1 MKGISS
7 MSTYST
13 YLITAL
19 VLYLFSYIY
28 YLKISHGLGNK
39 ATYLQMRRFVP
50 CAILALLPA
59 ALASLPLSSPLFVIP
74 AIIAVLWILTYPTLY
89 FISNHKVSSDFEFHF
104 EAVMGLYFIA
114 WISSLGILG
123 QQVSWLAIPA
133 TIFITLAELIMLAIP
148 ITQLIY
154 YGLYKA
160 CINENGME
168 MIQETHYNEII
179 EYIKSMPLMLNITA
193 FFGSICITLIVL
205 FFNYQELI
213 ISHPKPIINLVVI
226 AAVAIFLSTYL
237 WKKKHGVFIRTAIV
251 EFYLDVKEYLATNLQ
266 YTKNMQERISKL
278 QVTTLDKSTK
288 PHTILLI
295 IGESESRDYMKAFNK
310 DYPLETTPWLSE
322 MEQSKNFILFPN
334 AFSIGA
340 NTVLAVSNAL
350 TEINQYNDKKFYES
364 CSIIDIAHAAGY
376 KVHWYSNQ
384 GHLGSADT
392 PVTLIANTADVAKW
406 TKQELNQVQYDE
418 SLLPYLQEL
427 NPTQNNFLVVHLKGS
442 HFNFLNRYPESFT
455 KFGTPG
461 KYELELNY
469 ANSVAYTD
477 YVLEKIF
484 SYAKQ
489 NLNLQAMVYF
499 SDHATVP
506 DKRRSPNFEGLASV
520 RIPLFTYFADEYI
533 AEHKMT
539 YATLK
544 QHENYY
550 WTNDLA
556 YELLCSILS
565 IKSNCFDEE
574 NSLASEKFRFKRED
588 LRTNNRKEK
597 IC

>member
-1 MKGISS
+1 MSNTTHYIITGIC
-7 MSTYST
+7 
-13 YLITAL
+13 
-19 VLYLFSYIY
+19 LYLFSYIY

-104 EAVMGLYFIA
+104 EAVFGLYFIA
-114 WISSLGILG
+114 WISSLGILA
-123 QQVSWLAIPA
+123 QQFSWLAIPA
-133 TIFITLAELIMLAIP
+133 TIFITLAELMMLAIP
-148 ITQLIY
+148 VAQLIY

-179 EYIKSMPLMLNITA
+179 EYIKSMPLMLNIAA

-266 YTKNMQERISKL
+266 YSKNMQERISKL
-278 QVTTLDKSTK
+278 QVASLNPSPK
-288 PHTILLI
+288 PQTILLI
-295 IGESESRDYMKAFNK
+295 IGESASRDYMKAFNK
-310 DYPLETTPWLSE
+310 DYKYDTTPWLDK
-322 MEQSKNFILFPN
+322 MAQRKNFILFPN
-334 AFSIGA
+334 AFSILPH
-340 NTVLAVSNAL
+340 TVTAVSNAM

-364 CSIIDIAHAAGY
+364 CSIIDIAHKAGY

-384 GHLGSADT
+384 GHLGCADT

-418 SLLPYLQEL
+418 SLLPYLEEL
-427 NPTQNNFLVVHLKGS
+427 DAEKNNFLVVHLKGN
-442 HFNFLNRYPESFT
+442 HFNFLNRFPESFT

-461 KYELELNY
+461 KYDLEVNY
-469 ANSVAYTD
+469 ANSIAYTD
-477 YVLEKIF
+477 YVLEQIF
-484 SYAKQ
+484 NYAKD

-520 RIPLFTYFADEYI
+520 RIPFFTYFADEYI
-533 AEHKMT
+533 AQHQEV
-539 YATLK
+539 YDTLK
-544 QHENYY
+544 KHENFY

-556 YELLCSILS
+556 YELLCSIFD
-565 IKSNCFDEE
+565 IESNHFDET
-574 NSLASEKFRFKRED
+574 NSLASEQFKYKRED
-588 LRTNNRKEK
+588 LRTNCGQSK
-597 IC
+597 I

>member
-50 CAILALLPA
+50 CAILAVLPA

-104 EAVMGLYFIA
+104 EAVFGLYFIA
-114 WISSLGILG
+114 WISSLGILA

-133 TIFITLAELIMLAIP
+133 TIFITLAELMMLAIP
-148 ITQLIY
+148 VAQLIY

-179 EYIKSMPLMLNITA
+179 EYIKSMPLMLNI
-193 FFGSICITLIVL
+193 SVL
-205 FFNYQELI
+205 FSSILIILATIISNYQTTLTPNLI
-213 ISHPKPIINLVVI
+213 DNISLTIITAIV
-226 AAVAIFLSTYL
+226 IFLSIYL

-278 QVTTLDKSTK
+278 QVTSLNPSQK
-288 PHTILLI
+288 PQTILLV
-295 IGESESRDYMKAFNK
+295 IGESASRDYMKAFNK
-310 DYPLETTPWLSE
+310 DYKYDTTPWLDK
-322 MEQSKNFILFPN
+322 MAQRKNFILFPN

-340 NTVLAVSNAL
+340 NTVFSVSNAM

-364 CSIIDIAHAAGY
+364 CSIIDITHAAGY

-384 GHLGSADT
+384 GHLGCADT

-406 TKQELNQVQYDE
+406 TKQELNKVQYDE
-418 SLLPYLQEL
+418 SLLPYLKEL
-427 NPTQNNFLVVHLKGS
+427 DLTKNNFLIVHLKGS
-442 HFNFLNRYPESFT
+442 HFNFLNRYPETFT

-461 KYELELNY
+461 KYDLEVNY
-469 ANSVAYTD
+469 ANSIAYTD
-477 YVLEKIF
+477 YILKQIF
-484 SYAKQ
+484 NYAKD

-520 RIPLFTYFADEYI
+520 RIPFFTYFADEYI
-533 AEHKMT
+533 AQHQEVFD
-539 YATLK
+539 TLK
-544 QHENYY
+544 KHENFY

-556 YELLCSILS
+556 YELLCSIFD
-565 IKSNCFDEE
+565 IKSNHFDEA
-574 NSLASEKFRFKRED
+574 NSLASEKFKYKRED
-588 LRTNNRKEK
+588 LKTNCGQTK
-597 IC
+597 I

>member
-1 MKGISS
+1 MIYIHT
-7 MSTYST
+7 TYI
-13 YLITAL
+13 ITAI
-19 VLYLFSYIY
+19 VFYLFSYIY

-50 CAILALLPA
+50 CAILAVLPA
-59 ALASLPLSSPLFVIP
+59 ALASLPLSSPLFLIP
-74 AIIAVLWILTYPTLY
+74 AVIAVLWILTYPTLY

-104 EAVMGLYFIA
+104 EAVFGLYFIA
-114 WISSLGILG
+114 WISSLGILA

-148 ITQLIY
+148 IAQLIY

-237 WKKKHGVFIRTAIV
+237 WKKKQGVFIRTAIV

-266 YTKNMQERISKL
+266 YTQNMQERISKL

-364 CSIIDIAHAAGY
+364 CSIIDIAHATGY

-427 NPTQNNFLVVHLKGS
+427 DPTQNNFLVVHLKGS
-442 HFNFLNRYPESFT
+442 HFNFLNRYPKSFT
-455 KFGTPG
+455 KFGMPG
-461 KYELELNY
+461 KYDLELNY
-469 ANSVAYTD
+469 ANSITYTD

-484 SYAKQ
+484 SYAKE

-533 AEHKMT
+533 AEHKKT

-556 YELLCSILS
+556 YELLCSILN
-565 IKSNCFDEE
+565 IKSNGFDEE

-597 IC
+597 IY

>member
-1 MKGISS
+1 MIYIHT
-7 MSTYST
+7 TYI
-13 YLITAL
+13 ITAI
-19 VLYLFSYIY
+19 VFYLFSYIY

-50 CAILALLPA
+50 CAILAVLPA
-59 ALASLPLSSPLFVIP
+59 ALASLPLSSPLFLIP
-74 AIIAVLWILTYPTLY
+74 AVIAVLWILTYPTLY
-89 FISNHKVSSDFEFHF
+89 FISNHKFSSDFEFHF
-104 EAVMGLYFIA
+104 EAVFGLYFIA
-114 WISSLGILG
+114 WISSLGILA

-148 ITQLIY
+148 IAQLIY

-205 FFNYQELI
+205 FFNYPELI

-266 YTKNMQERISKL
+266 YTQNMQERISKL

-364 CSIIDIAHAAGY
+364 CSIIDIAHATGY

-427 NPTQNNFLVVHLKGS
+427 DPTQNNFLVLHLKGS
-442 HFNFLNRYPESFT
+442 HFNFLNRYPKSFT

-461 KYELELNY
+461 KYDLELNY
-469 ANSVAYTD
+469 ANSITYTD

-484 SYAKQ
+484 SYAKE

-533 AEHKMT
+533 AEHKKT

-556 YELLCSILS
+556 YELLCSILN
-565 IKSNCFDEE
+565 IKSNGFDEE

-597 IC
+597 IY

>member
-1 MKGISS
+1 MSNITPYIIAGIC
-7 MSTYST
+7 
-13 YLITAL
+13 
-19 VLYLFSYIY
+19 LYLFSYIY

-50 CAILALLPA
+50 CAILAVLPA

-104 EAVMGLYFIA
+104 EAVFGLYFIA
-114 WISSLGILG
+114 WISSLGILA

-133 TIFITLAELIMLAIP
+133 TIFITLAELMMLAIP
-148 ITQLIY
+148 VAQLIY

-179 EYIKSMPLMLNITA
+179 EYIKSMPLMLNIAA

-278 QVTTLDKSTK
+278 QVASLNPSPK
-288 PHTILLI
+288 PQTILLI
-295 IGESESRDYMKAFNK
+295 IGESASRDYMKAFNK
-310 DYPLETTPWLSE
+310 DYKYDTTPWLDK
-322 MEQSKNFILFPN
+322 MAQRKNFILFPN
-334 AFSIGA
+334 AFSILPH
-340 NTVLAVSNAL
+340 TVTAVSNAM

-364 CSIIDIAHAAGY
+364 CSIIDIAHKAGY

-384 GHLGSADT
+384 GHLGCADT

-418 SLLPYLQEL
+418 SLLPYLEEL
-427 NPTQNNFLVVHLKGS
+427 DAEKNNFLVVHLKGN

-461 KYELELNY
+461 KYDLEVNY
-469 ANSVAYTD
+469 ANSIAYTD
-477 YVLEKIF
+477 YVLEQIF
-484 SYAKQ
+484 NYAKD

-520 RIPLFTYFADEYI
+520 RIPFFTYFADEYI
-533 AEHKMT
+533 AQHQEV
-539 YATLK
+539 YDTLK
-544 QHENYY
+544 KHENFY

-556 YELLCSILS
+556 YELLCSIFD
-565 IKSNCFDEE
+565 IKSNHFDEA
-574 NSLASEKFRFKRED
+574 NSLASEKFKYKRED
-588 LRTNNRKEK
+588 LRTNCGENK
-597 IC
+597 I

>member
-1 MKGISS
+1 

-50 CAILALLPA
+50 CAILAVLPA
-59 ALASLPLSSPLFVIP
+59 ALASLPLSSPLFLIP
-74 AIIAVLWILTYPTLY
+74 AVIAILWILTYPTLY

-114 WISSLGILG
+114 WISSLGILS

-133 TIFITLAELIMLAIP
+133 TIFITLAELMMLAIP
-148 ITQLIY
+148 VAQLIY

-179 EYIKSMPLMLNITA
+179 EYIKSMPLTINI
-193 FFGSICITLIVL
+193 IVL
-205 FFNYQELI
+205 LGTFIVTLATVISNYQTISTPNSIDNISLI
-213 ISHPKPIINLVVI
+213 II
-226 AAVAIFLSTYL
+226 AATVIFLSIYL
-237 WKKKHGVFIRTAIV
+237 WKTKHGVFIRTAIV
-251 EFYLDVKEYLATNLQ
+251 EFYLDIKEYLAANMQ
-266 YTKNMQERISKL
+266 YTQNMQERISTL
-278 QVTTLDKSTK
+278 NVTPLSKSTK
-288 PHTILLI
+288 PHTIILV
-295 IGESESRDYMKAFNK
+295 IGESASRDYMKAFNK
-310 DYPLETTPWLSE
+310 NYKYNTTPWLNQ
-322 MEQSKNFILFPN
+322 MDQHKNFILFPN

-340 NTVLAVSNAL
+340 NTVLAVSNAM

-364 CSIIDIAHAAGY
+364 CSIIDIAHMAGY

-384 GHLGSADT
+384 GHLGCADT

-406 TKQELNQVQYDE
+406 TKQELNQIQYDE
-418 SLLPYLQEL
+418 SLLDYLGEL
-427 NPTQNNFLVVHLKGS
+427 DTTKNNFLVIHLKGS

-455 KFGTPG
+455 KFGTPN

-469 ANSVAYTD
+469 ANSIAYTD
-477 YVLEKIF
+477 SVLEQIF
-484 SYAKQ
+484 KYAKEK
-489 NLNLQAMVYF
+489 LNLQAMVYF

-520 RIPLFTYFADEYI
+520 RIPFFTYFADEYI
-533 AEHKMT
+533 AQHQEV
-539 YATLK
+539 YDTLK
-544 QHENYY
+544 KHENFY

-556 YELLCSILS
+556 YELLCSIFD
-565 IKSNCFDEE
+565 IESNHFDET
-574 NSLASEKFRFKRED
+574 NSLASEQFKYKRED
-588 LRTNNRKEK
+588 LRTNCGQSK
-597 IC
+597 I

>member
-1 MKGISS
+1 MSNITPYIITGIC
-7 MSTYST
+7 
-13 YLITAL
+13 
-19 VLYLFSYIY
+19 LYLFSYIY

-50 CAILALLPA
+50 CAILAVLPA
-59 ALASLPLSSPLFVIP
+59 AIASLPLSSPLFVIP

-89 FISNHKVSSDFEFHF
+89 FISSHKVSSDFEFHF
-104 EAVMGLYFIA
+104 EAVFGLYFIA
-114 WISSLGILG
+114 WISSLGILA

-148 ITQLIY
+148 VAQLIY

-179 EYIKSMPLMLNITA
+179 EYIKSMPLMLNIAA

-266 YTKNMQERISKL
+266 YTKNMEERISKL
-278 QVTTLDKSTK
+278 QVTSLNQSQN
-288 PHTILLI
+288 PQTILLV
-295 IGESESRDYMKAFNK
+295 IGESASRDYMKAFNK
-310 DYPLETTPWLSE
+310 EYKYDTTPWLDK
-322 MEQSKNFILFPN
+322 MAQRKNFILFPN
-334 AFSIGA
+334 TFSILPH
-340 NTVLAVSNAL
+340 TVTAVSNAM

-384 GHLGSADT
+384 GHLGCADT

-418 SLLPYLQEL
+418 SLLPYLKEL
-427 NPTQNNFLVVHLKGS
+427 DAEKNNFLVVHLKGN
-442 HFNFLNRYPESFT
+442 HFNFLNRFPESFT

-461 KYELELNY
+461 KYDLEVNY
-469 ANSVAYTD
+469 ANSIAYTD
-477 YVLEKIF
+477 YVLEQIF
-484 SYAKQ
+484 NYAKD

-506 DKRRSPNFEGLASV
+506 DKRRSPNFDGLASV
-520 RIPLFTYFADEYI
+520 RIPFFTYFADEYI
-533 AEHKMT
+533 AQHQNI
-539 YATLK
+539 YDTLK
-544 QHENYY
+544 KHENFY

-556 YELLCSILS
+556 YELLCSILD
-565 IKSNCFDEE
+565 IKSNHFDET
-574 NSLASEKFRFKRED
+574 NSLASEQFKYKRED
-588 LRTNNRKEK
+588 LRTNCGETK
-597 IC
+597 I

>member
-1 MKGISS
+1 
-7 MSTYST
+7 
-13 YLITAL
+13 
-19 VLYLFSYIY
+19 
-28 YLKISHGLGNK
+28 
-39 ATYLQMRRFVP
+39 MRRFVP
-50 CAILALLPA
+50 CAILAVLPA
-59 ALASLPLSSPLFVIP
+59 ALASLPLSSPLFLIP
-74 AIIAVLWILTYPTLY
+74 AVIAVLWILTYPTLY

-104 EAVMGLYFIA
+104 EAVLGLYFIA
-114 WISSLGILG
+114 WISSLGIII
-123 QQVSWLAIPA
+123 QQFSWLAVPA
-133 TIFITLAELIMLAIP
+133 TILITIAELIMLAIP
-148 ITQLIY
+148 VAQLIY

-179 EYIKSMPLMLNITA
+179 EYIKSMPIMLNIIT
-193 FFGSICITLIVL
+193 FLGSIFVTATML
-205 FFNYQELI
+205 FVNYQEMVIQKNTAILNLAI
-213 ISHPKPIINLVVI
+213 IVAI
-226 AAVAIFLSTYL
+226 AIFLSTYL
-237 WKKKHGVFIRTAIV
+237 WKKKHGVFVRTAIV

-266 YTKNMQERISKL
+266 YSQNMQKRISKL
-278 QVTTLDKSTK
+278 QVTLLNKTDK

-295 IGESESRDYMKAFNK
+295 IGESASRDYMKAFNK
-310 DYPLETTPWLSE
+310 EYKYDTTPWLDR
-322 MEQSKNFILFPN
+322 MAQSKNFILFPN

-340 NTVLAVSNAL
+340 NTVLAVSNAM

-406 TKQELNQVQYDE
+406 TKQELNQIQYDE
-418 SLLPYLQEL
+418 SLLDYLGEL
-427 NPTQNNFLVVHLKGS
+427 DTTKNNFLVVHLKGS

-455 KFGTPG
+455 KLGTAG

-469 ANSVAYTD
+469 ANSIAYTD
-477 YVLEKIF
+477 SVLEQIF
-484 SYAKQ
+484 NYAKD

-520 RIPLFTYFADEYI
+520 RIPFFTYFADEYI
-533 AEHKMT
+533 ARHQEV
-539 YATLK
+539 YDTLK
-544 QHENYY
+544 KHENFY

-556 YELLCSILS
+556 YELLCSILD
-565 IKSNCFDEE
+565 IKSNHFDET
-574 NSLASEKFRFKRED
+574 NSLASEKFKYKRED
-588 LRTNNRKEK
+588 LRTNCGQTK
-597 IC
+597 I

>member
-1 MKGISS
+1 MIYINK
-7 MSTYST
+7 TYI
-13 YLITAL
+13 ITAI
-19 VLYLFSYIY
+19 VFYLFSYIY

-39 ATYLQMRRFVP
+39 ATFLQMRRFIP
-50 CAILALLPA
+50 CAILAVLPA
-59 ALASLPLSSPLFVIP
+59 ALAGMPLSSPLFVIP
-74 AIIAVLWILTYPTLY
+74 TIIAILWILTYPTLY

-114 WISSLGILG
+114 WISSLGILA

-133 TIFITLAELIMLAIP
+133 TIFITLAELMMLAIP
-148 ITQLIY
+148 VAQLIY

-160 CINENGME
+160 CINENGIE

-179 EYIKSMPLMLNITA
+179 EYIKSMSLMLNIAT

-213 ISHPKPIINLVVI
+213 ISQSTPIINLAII
-226 AAVAIFLSTYL
+226 AAIAIFLSTYL

-266 YTKNMQERISKL
+266 YSQNMQERISKL
-278 QVTTLDKSTK
+278 QVTPLNKDDK
-288 PHTILLI
+288 PHTILLV

-310 DYPLETTPWLSE
+310 EYKYNTTPWLDK
-322 MEQSKNFILFPN
+322 MVQSKNFILFPN
-334 AFSIGA
+334 AFSIYA
-340 NTVLAVSNAL
+340 NTVIAVSNAL

-364 CSIIDIAHAAGY
+364 CSVVDIAHAAGY

-384 GHLGSADT
+384 GHLGCADT

-418 SLLPYLQEL
+418 SLLPYLDEL
-427 NPTQNNFLVVHLKGS
+427 DPEKNNFLIVHLKGN
-442 HFNFLNRYPESFT
+442 HFNFLNRFPESFT

-461 KYELELNY
+461 KYDLEVNY
-469 ANSVAYTD
+469 ADSIAYTD
-477 YVLEKIF
+477 YILEQIF
-484 SYAKQ
+484 NHAK
-489 NLNLQAMVYF
+489 NKLNLQAMVYF

-520 RIPLFTYFADEYI
+520 RIPFFTYFADEYI
-533 AEHKMT
+533 AQHKEV
-539 YATLK
+539 YDTLK
-544 QHENYY
+544 MHENFY

-556 YELLCSILS
+556 YELLCSILDV
-565 IKSNCFDEE
+565 KSNRFDEA
-574 NSLASEKFRFKRED
+574 NSLASEKFKYKRED
-588 LRTNNRKEK
+588 LRTNCGQTKL
-597 IC
+597 

>member
-1 MKGISS
+1 MSNITPYIIAGIC
-7 MSTYST
+7 
-13 YLITAL
+13 
-19 VLYLFSYIY
+19 LYLFSYIY

-50 CAILALLPA
+50 CAILAVLPA
-59 ALASLPLSSPLFVIP
+59 ALASLPLSSPLFLIP
-74 AIIAVLWILTYPTLY
+74 AVIAILWILTYPTLY

-114 WISSLGILG
+114 WISSLGILS

-133 TIFITLAELIMLAIP
+133 TIFITIAELIMLAIP
-148 ITQLIY
+148 IAQLIY

-193 FFGSICITLIVL
+193 FFGSVCITLIVL

-213 ISHPKPIINLVVI
+213 ISHPNPIINLVVI

-266 YTKNMQERISKL
+266 YTQNMQERISKL
-278 QVTTLDKSTK
+278 QVTILDKSTK

-364 CSIIDIAHAAGY
+364 CSIIDIAHATGY

-427 NPTQNNFLVVHLKGS
+427 DPTQNNFLVVHLKGS
-442 HFNFLNRYPESFT
+442 HFNFLNRYPKSFT

-461 KYELELNY
+461 KYDLELNY
-469 ANSVAYTD
+469 ANSITYTD
-477 YVLEKIF
+477 YVLEQIF
-484 SYAKQ
+484 KYAKEK
-489 NLNLQAMVYF
+489 LNLQAMVYF

-520 RIPLFTYFADEYI
+520 RIPFFTYFADEYI
-533 AEHKMT
+533 AQHQNV
-539 YATLK
+539 YDTLK
-544 QHENYY
+544 KHENFY

-556 YELLCSILS
+556 YELLCSIFD
-565 IKSNCFDEE
+565 IESNHFDET
-574 NSLASEKFRFKRED
+574 NSLASEQFKYKRED
-588 LRTNNRKEK
+588 LRTNCGQSK
-597 IC
+597 I

>member
-1 MKGISS
+1 MSNITPYIITGIC
-7 MSTYST
+7 
-13 YLITAL
+13 
-19 VLYLFSYIY
+19 LYLFSYIY

-104 EAVMGLYFIA
+104 EAVMALYFIA
-114 WISSLGILG
+114 WISSLGILA

-213 ISHPKPIINLVVI
+213 IFQSTPIINLAVI
-226 AAVAIFLSTYL
+226 AVAAIFLSTYL

-406 TKQELNQVQYDE
+406 TKQELNQIQYDE
-418 SLLPYLQEL
+418 SLLDYLGEL
-427 NPTQNNFLVVHLKGS
+427 DTTKNNFLVVHLKGS

-455 KFGTPG
+455 KFGTAG

-469 ANSVAYTD
+469 ANSIAYTD
-477 YVLEKIF
+477 SVLEQIF
-484 SYAKQ
+484 NYAKD

>member
-1 MKGISS
+1 

-50 CAILALLPA
+50 CAILAVLPA
-59 ALASLPLSSPLFVIP
+59 ALASLPLFSPLFIIP
-74 AIIAVLWILTYPTLY
+74 AVIAVLWILTYPTLY

-114 WISSLGILG
+114 WISSLGILA

-133 TIFITLAELIMLAIP
+133 TIFITLAELLMLAIP
-148 ITQLIY
+148 VAQLIY

-179 EYIKSMPLMLNITA
+179 EYIKSMPLMLNI
-193 FFGSICITLIVL
+193 SVL
-205 FFNYQELI
+205 FSSIIIILATI
-213 ISHPKPIINLVVI
+213 ISNYKTTSTPNLIDNISLTIITAIV
-226 AAVAIFLSTYL
+226 IFLSTYL

-266 YTKNMQERISKL
+266 YTKNMQDRISKL
-278 QVTTLDKSTK
+278 QVTSLNKSQK
-288 PHTILLI
+288 PQTILLV
-295 IGESESRDYMKAFNK
+295 IGESASRDYMKAFNK
-310 DYPLETTPWLSE
+310 NYKYDTTPWLNQ
-322 MEQSKNFILFPN
+322 MAQRKNCILFPN
-334 AFSIGA
+334 AFSILPG
-340 NTVLAVSNAL
+340 TVIAVSNAM

-364 CSIIDIAHAAGY
+364 CSIIDIAHKAGY

-406 TKQELNQVQYDE
+406 TKQELNQIQYDE
-418 SLLPYLQEL
+418 SLLDYLGEL
-427 NPTQNNFLVVHLKGS
+427 DAKKNNFLVVHLKGS

-469 ANSVAYTD
+469 ANSIAYTD
-477 YVLEKIF
+477 SVLEQIF
-484 SYAKQ
+484 NYAKD

-520 RIPLFTYFADEYI
+520 RIPFFTYFADEYI
-533 AEHKMT
+533 AQHQEV
-539 YATLK
+539 YDTLK
-544 QHENYY
+544 KHENFY

-556 YELLCSILS
+556 YELLCSIFD
-565 IKSNCFDEE
+565 IKSNHFDEA
-574 NSLASEKFRFKRED
+574 NSLASEKFKYKRED
-588 LRTNNRKEK
+588 LRTNCGQSK
-597 IC
+597 I

>member
-1 MKGISS
+1 
-7 MSTYST
+7 MSTDST
-13 YLITAL
+13 YLITVL

-50 CAILALLPA
+50 CAILAVLPA

-114 WISSLGILG
+114 WISSLGILA

-133 TIFITLAELIMLAIP
+133 TIFITFAEILMLAIP
-148 ITQLIY
+148 VAQLIY

-179 EYIKSMPLMLNITA
+179 EYIKSMPLMLNIAA
-193 FFGSICITLIVL
+193 FFGSILITLIVL

-213 ISHPKPIINLVVI
+213 ISQSTPIINLAVI

-266 YTKNMQERISKL
+266 YTQNMQERISKL

-461 KYELELNY
+461 KYDLELNY
-469 ANSVAYTD
+469 ANSITYTD
-477 YVLEKIF
+477 YVLEQIF
-484 SYAKQ
+484 KYAKEK
-489 NLNLQAMVYF
+489 LNLQAMVYF

-520 RIPLFTYFADEYI
+520 RIPFFTYFADEYI
-533 AEHKMT
+533 AQHQEV
-539 YATLK
+539 YDTLK
-544 QHENYY
+544 KHENFY

-556 YELLCSILS
+556 YELLCSIFD
-565 IKSNCFDEE
+565 IESNHFDET
-574 NSLASEKFRFKRED
+574 NSLASEQFKYKRED
-588 LRTNNRKEK
+588 LRTNCGQSK
-597 IC
+597 I